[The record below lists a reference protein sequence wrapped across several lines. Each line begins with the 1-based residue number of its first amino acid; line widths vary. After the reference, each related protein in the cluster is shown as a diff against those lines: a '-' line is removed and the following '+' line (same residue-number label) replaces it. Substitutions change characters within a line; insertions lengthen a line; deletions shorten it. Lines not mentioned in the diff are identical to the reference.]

1 VHHQLRANALPTP
14 QGGAE
19 YTKAMMRRKAMG
31 ILIVAVVYASMVSLV
46 LPGTTKAPPIST
58 ITLLRT
64 PREGIQPQTVL
75 DRKGVLHMIYF
86 KGNASAGDIEYVWR
100 NPDGKDFSQPIRVNS
115 ELRGV
120 LAVGTV
126 RGPQMAVGR
135 NGRVY
140 VVWFGPH
147 APPGRPSAPM
157 QVYFSRL
164 NDSRTAF
171 EPQRDLM
178 QYTEEGDG
186 GISVAADQRGDV
198 YAVWHAMGAEPG
210 EDHRRV
216 YLSRSTDDGKTFAR
230 EAPISPAELGACG
243 CCGMRA
249 FSDERGTLYILYRA
263 AAHNVHRDMTLL
275 LSADRGSTFRTV
287 AVAPWELNA
296 CPMSTAYL
304 SEGAERVLAAWEK
317 AGEVYFDEINP
328 SSFTLSPSIAA
339 PGDST
344 NRKNP
349 AVAASLNGQM
359 LLVWTEGTG
368 WAKGGS
374 LAWQLFDAGRKP
386 TGAQGTA
393 PGVPVWGLPS
403 VFADHQGNFTIV
415 Y

>member
-1 VHHQLRANALPTP
+1 
-14 QGGAE
+14 
-19 YTKAMMRRKAMG
+19 MG
-31 ILIVAVVYASMVSLV
+31 ILTTAVVYLSMAAFV
-46 LPGTTKAPPIST
+46 LTGTTKAPPLSR
-58 ITLLRT
+58 ITFLRT

-86 KGNASAGDIEYVWR
+86 KGNASGGDIEYVWR
-100 NPDGKDFSQPIRVNS
+100 NPKGKDFSHAIRVNS
-115 ELRGV
+115 ERRSV

-126 RGPQMAVGR
+126 RGPQIAVGR

-140 VVWFGPH
+140 VVWFGSH
-147 APPGRPSAPM
+147 APPGRPSATM

-171 EPQRDLM
+171 EPQRDLV
-178 QYTEEGDG
+178 QYTEGGDG
-186 GISVAADQRGDV
+186 GISVAADLRGDV
-198 YAVWHAMGAEPG
+198 YAVWHATGAEPG

-216 YLSRSTDDGKTFAR
+216 YLSRSTDDGKNFAR
-230 EAPISPAELGACG
+230 EAPISPTELGACG

-275 LSADRGSTFRTV
+275 LSTDRGSTFRTV
-287 AVAPWELNA
+287 DVAPWELNA

-304 SEGAERVLAAWEK
+304 SEGAQRVLAAWEK

-344 NRKNP
+344 NRKHP
-349 AVAASLNGQM
+349 AVAASVNGQM

-374 LAWQLFDAGRKP
+374 LAWQLFDAGGKP
-386 TGAQGTA
+386 TGAEGTA